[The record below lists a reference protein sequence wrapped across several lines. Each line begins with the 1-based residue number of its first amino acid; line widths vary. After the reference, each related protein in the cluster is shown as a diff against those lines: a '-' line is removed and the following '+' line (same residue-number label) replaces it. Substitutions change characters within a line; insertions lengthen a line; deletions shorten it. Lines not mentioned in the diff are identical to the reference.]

1 MSLVGEA
8 ERALM
13 RSKSVAAFNG
23 EVFLQQR
30 DEAAVV
36 ARSALSDIVG
46 SKVKGT
52 SASGGKL
59 FRMMQVEHHASASI
73 FFVVVIVAAV
83 SAAAMHAVLQER
95 VLQVGELPLPLPQ
108 LLLEQ
113 GARKPAM
120 PMKYDVCDVIAT
132 PCCGC

>member
-52 SASGGKL
+52 SAAGGKL

-73 FFVVVIVAAV
+73 FFVFVVAAAV
-83 SAAAMHAVLQER
+83 S
-95 VLQVGELPLPLPQ
+95 
-108 LLLEQ
+108 LLLLCMQSYKNVYCRWESC
-113 GARKPAM
+113 RFR
-120 PMKYDVCDVIAT
+120 CRS
-132 PCCGC
+132 CCSSKVRASRLCR